1 MWLPASARLRMAS
14 VSAAWP
20 DATASAPGMPRAVS
34 GAPSRAATRASTT
47 AWVGFM
53 IRV

>member
-1 MWLPASARLRMAS
+1 MWSPASQIVKMAS

-20 DATASAPGMPRAVS
+20 DATASAPGMPTAVS
-34 GAPSRAATRASTT
+34 VPPSSADIRASKTP
-47 AWVGFM
+47 WVGFM

>member
-1 MWLPASARLRMAS
+1 MWLPASARFKMAS
-14 VSAAWP
+14 VVALWP
-20 DATASAPGMPRAVS
+20 DDTARAPGMPRAVS
-34 GAPSRAATRASTT
+34 GAPSRLATRASKT